1 MPSKNITFDPDAGV
15 PKAANFT
22 IHTGA
27 DFNANFNVVNTS
39 NSAFN
44 FTGYSGAASLT
55 KSVSIGSSLYALR
68 TFSVGLGS
76 TGDSENLTLG
86 LSADNTKGLKEGR
99 YKYDVLVSSGTT
111 VYRIVEGDVMVRAGV
126 TSSV

>member
-1 MPSKNITFDPDAGV
+1 MDASFTFDPSSGV
-15 PKAANFT
+15 AQAVNQT
-22 IHTGA
+22 ISTGA
-27 DFNANFNVVNTS
+27 SFAATYSVTTIGGT
-39 NSAFN
+39 AFN

-55 KSVSIGSSLYALR
+55 KSVSIGSSLFALR

-76 TGDSENLTLG
+76 TGDSQNLTLG
-86 LSADNTKGLKEGR
+86 MGATATKGLREGR